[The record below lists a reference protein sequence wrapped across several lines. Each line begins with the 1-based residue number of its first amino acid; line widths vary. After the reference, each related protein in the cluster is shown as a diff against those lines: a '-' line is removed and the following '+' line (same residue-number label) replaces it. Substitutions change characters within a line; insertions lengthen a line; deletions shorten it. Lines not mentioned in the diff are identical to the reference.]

1 MTTQVSI
8 FGIIAAA
15 AVLVLAGSQVVT
27 IHKTF
32 AATTSTPSTPST
44 PIVVNPPTTIVN
56 QCPLGT
62 IPESTTTG
70 TVCLLIPNSGD
81 GFGNGFG
88 HGFGHHF
95 R

>member
-1 MTTQVSI
+1 MNTQVSI

-15 AVLVLAGSQVVT
+15 VLVLAASQVVT

-32 AATTSTPSTPST
+32 AATTSTPTTPTT
-44 PIVVNPPTTIVN
+44 PIIVNPPTTIVN

-70 TVCLLIPNSGD
+70 TVCLLIPNSGY
-81 GFGNGFG
+81 GFG
-88 HGFGHHF
+88 HGFGHHY

>member
-1 MTTQVSI
+1 MNTQVSI
-8 FGIIAAA
+8 FGTIAA
-15 AVLVLAGSQVVT
+15 AVLILTASQVVT

-32 AATTSTPSTPST
+32 AATTSTPTTPTT
-44 PIVVNPPTTIVN
+44 PIIVNPPTTIVN
-56 QCPLGT
+56 QCPQGT

-70 TVCLLIPNSGD
+70 TVCLLIPNSGY
-81 GFGNGFG
+81 GFG

>member
-1 MTTQVSI
+1 MNTQVSI

-15 AVLVLAGSQVVT
+15 VLVLAASQVVT
-27 IHKTF
+27 IDKTF
-32 AATTSTPSTPST
+32 AATTSTPAI
-44 PIVVNPPTTIVN
+44 PIIVNPPTTIVN

-70 TVCLLIPNSGD
+70 TVCLLIPNNGY

-88 HGFGHHF
+88 HGFGHHY

>member
-1 MTTQVSI
+1 MKVSI
-8 FGIIAAA
+8 FGTIVA
-15 AVLVLAGSQVVT
+15 AVIVLAASHLLT

-32 AATTSTPSTPST
+32 AATTSTPTTPTTPTT
-44 PIVVNPPTTIVN
+44 PIIVNPPTTIVN

-70 TVCLLIPNSGD
+70 TVCLLIPNSGY
-81 GFGNGFG
+81 GFG
-88 HGFGHHF
+88 HGFGHHY